1 LSSSLL
7 QDMSSTKTLKNILP
21 KYVKHFAER
30 GSFPTKEVLYSYV
43 REHQKLNPFE
53 YGNSKWTSTY
63 GSLRSLVSDIVRN
76 KPERIL
82 KNIHSFEKEGVQY
95 FFTDIQQVF
104 NKVETNSNIELID
117 FESPSFRKHVE
128 IQYMVADM
136 GIYAG
141 FKTYVATTDTQYPT
155 SFGGTIKKLLNG
167 QLEKKHPSD
176 DGYWLDL
183 ILTDGQKIFNGEVEE
198 STNVIK
204 GLERLMDC
212 QRKNSSSKSFVISS
226 VDQYK
231 AKFDKLIQQTYCD
244 LNCVFLTCE
253 SIELLYT
260 KVKIGDEFKI
270 SPKEMKKL
278 LVKLFSG
285 YNI

>member
-1 LSSSLL
+1 
-7 QDMSSTKTLKNILP
+7 MSSIKTLKNLVP
-21 KYVKHFAER
+21 KVVEHYAKKGNFV
-30 GSFPTKEVLYSYV
+30 SKEVLYSNI
-43 REHQKLNPFE
+43 RSNQDNNPWD
-53 YGNSKWTSTY
+53 YGKSKWSSTF
-63 GSLRSLVSDIVRN
+63 GSLRSLISDVVRN
-76 KPERIL
+76 KPDRIL
-82 KNIHSFEKEGVQY
+82 KNVHSFEKEGVEY
-95 FFTDIQQVF
+95 FYTDIQQVF
-104 NKVETNSNIELID
+104 DRVQTDTNNDSIDGECPKVR
-117 FESPSFRKHVE
+117 PHVDL
-128 IQYMVADM
+128 QYMIADM
-136 GIYAG
+136 ATYANLT
-141 FKTYVATTDTQYPT
+141 TYVATTDTQYPT

-176 DGYWLDL
+176 NGYWLDL